1 MGNLD
6 AVLCSPPWAD
16 SLSPYGGALQAK
28 ATRAANER
36 RGWRLTDAAY
46 DYKNTNDTTTY
57 GTHPGQ
63 LGALKPGEP
72 PVTTTASGVPVQTW
86 AGCYDSSWKD
96 ILFPKAFAH
105 PAKMARGL
113 LERILDFGLAEGF
126 WDKESILGDCFG
138 GVGTTGILCS
148 YRGIRSVSVELEPRF
163 YGLSMAT
170 RRLHRHKLA
179 RLGCPLPVYLRGDSR
194 HFAALVGQCGAV
206 VTSPPWQESLGS
218 QDKKFRAEGL
228 GQGAGRW
235 AQNRS
240 PESVARLTA
249 DYGTTPGNLGNL
261 PAGTLDGAVTSP
273 PYEDGLGH
281 GGKHCPLAEEKRL
294 PAALANNG
302 YGTPNLSGQT
312 YWQAVAAIY
321 AQVRLALK
329 PGGVLAVVVKA
340 FVKDKQIVDL
350 PGQTAQLLTRL
361 GFTVF
366 LEVHASL
373 THEETHPG
381 LFGSVTRKRERKS
394 FFRRLA
400 EKKGSPPIDHET
412 VLFCRSPP

>member
-1 MGNLD
+1 MT
-6 AVLCSPPWAD
+6 P
-16 SLSPYGGALQAK
+16 
-28 ATRAANER
+28 R
-36 RGWRLTDAAY
+36 
-46 DYKNTNDTTTY
+46 
-57 GTHPGQ
+57 
-63 LGALKPGEP
+63 
-72 PVTTTASGVPVQTW
+72 GVPVQTW
-86 AGCYDSSWKD
+86 EDCYSKSWVGT
-96 ILFPKAFAH
+96 LSPGGMAH
-105 PAKMARGL
+105 PAKISRGL

-126 WDKESILGDCFG
+126 WDKDSILGDCFG

-194 HFAALVGQCGAV
+194 NFAALVGQCGAV
-206 VTSPPWQESLGS
+206 VTSPPWA
-218 QDKKFRAEGL
+218 DPRALHGRDNASEVAGGKIPAIGL
-228 GQGAGRW
+228 KNA
-235 AQNRS
+235 N
-240 PESVARLTA
+240 

-273 PYEDGLGH
+273 PYAGSQGIVGGGGVTHQGPEALPPGCGDILKAH
-281 GGKHCPLAEEKRL
+281 GGNHRDYGSTPGQLGAL
-294 PAALANNG
+294 PAGTLDGNG
-302 YGTPNLSGQT
+302 EPDT
-312 YWQAVAAIY
+312 YWRAVAQIY
-321 AQVRLALK
+321 QQVRLALK
-329 PGGVLAVVVKA
+329 PGGVFVCVVKS
-340 FVKDKQIVDL
+340 FVKDGAIVDL

-366 LEVHASL
+366 LEVHALL

-381 LFGSVTRKRERKS
+381 LFGSMTKKRERKS